1 MTYEKFKTG
10 MFRVF
15 VFLTIVV
22 MIITIGITDGGSDE
36 PGLLVLFPVI
46 LWIIYFFGLWI
57 AKGFIGKK

>member
-1 MTYEKFKTG
+1 